1 MHKKIKLALIIV
13 ASVTVIGTGIWFGV
27 QKFNR
32 TKVEVYRVEELKQMI
47 WGESSSLEGIITSNV
62 SQKVQ
67 LSENQIVQEV
77 FVQEGQEVKEGTPLL
92 SYDMTLVHI
101 NLETEKLNNQ
111 QLQIKKKG
119 LEDTL
124 AKIKK
129 KKVTNT
135 ALNTEYQL
143 TFLSHSDNSEWA
155 EEPSNQP
162 ENPEQS
168 GNLGEVENPD
178 QSENPDNPDKPENP
192 ETPEN
197 PDKPENPEKP
207 ETPEKPDTPE
217 PSETEAEVYEKLYG
231 DITLESR
238 PNGKTENAKPYK
250 GD

>member
-1 MHKKIKLALIIV
+1 MHKKIKLALVIV
-13 ASVTVIGTGIWFGV
+13 ASVTIIGTGIWFGI

-47 WGESSSLEGIITSNV
+47 WGESSSLQGIITSNV

-217 PSETEAEVYEKLYG
+217 PSETEAEVYEKL
-231 DITLESR
+231 
-238 PNGKTENAKPYK
+238 
-250 GD
+250 

>member
-1 MHKKIKLALIIV
+1 
-13 ASVTVIGTGIWFGV
+13 
-27 QKFNR
+27 
-32 TKVEVYRVEELKQMI
+32 MI

-135 ALNTEYQL
+135 
-143 TFLSHSDNSEWA
+143 D
-155 EEPSNQP
+155 
-162 ENPEQS
+162 
-168 GNLGEVENPD
+168 D
-178 QSENPDNPDKPENP
+178 
-192 ETPEN
+192 
-197 PDKPENPEKP
+197 
-207 ETPEKPDTPE
+207 
-217 PSETEAEVYEKLYG
+217 
-231 DITLESR
+231 
-238 PNGKTENAKPYK
+238 
-250 GD
+250 

>member
-1 MHKKIKLALIIV
+1 
-13 ASVTVIGTGIWFGV
+13 
-27 QKFNR
+27 
-32 TKVEVYRVEELKQMI
+32 MI

-67 LSENQIVQEV
+67 LSGNQIVQEV

-143 TFLSHSDNSEWA
+143 TF
-155 EEPSNQP
+155 
-162 ENPEQS
+162 
-168 GNLGEVENPD
+168 
-178 QSENPDNPDKPENP
+178 
-192 ETPEN
+192 
-197 PDKPENPEKP
+197 
-207 ETPEKPDTPE
+207 
-217 PSETEAEVYEKLYG
+217 
-231 DITLESR
+231 
-238 PNGKTENAKPYK
+238 
-250 GD
+250 